1 MVESGES
8 VSHDLQR
15 ATDELHDLLA
25 HLYDYEYL
33 REHELL
39 AWLPLGLSAGS
50 DGRMGALRATVL
62 EALEELGP
70 PERGRFRASCSR
82 SYSVINLHYV
92 EGFTVQEV
100 ALELAISE
108 RQVYRDLKKA
118 ERDLAALLL
127 ERASGPAPQGGQS
140 RVELLDREVERA
152 SEGASHVT
160 VSQLLQGACS
170 AVAKLAAE
178 RGIALD
184 VSAKD
189 GAIQTQRVLVR
200 QTLLAVVSHA
210 LESTCEGSTLS
221 IGGRVAADQL
231 ALTVSFLRCQDG
243 EPVPRPA
250 ESYLLPQTA
259 EHLVARLGGGWEAR
273 GTPDG
278 FLTVTLRL
286 GQATSASVL
295 VIDDHQ
301 GLAELFRR
309 YLWGEPY
316 DVYEAT
322 TGESGVGLA
331 ETLHPDLVVLDVMM
345 PDQDGWEVLQRLQ
358 SRPATRDIPVVICSV
373 LDQPNLAFSL
383 GAVDYI
389 AKPVMR
395 DQLIQVLQ
403 RHRWDSSPGS
413 RRAAPADRTAPLRGG
428 GPGDAPA

>member
-1 MVESGES
+1 MAESAES
-8 VSHDLQR
+8 ASRDLQR

-39 AWLPLGLSAGS
+39 AWLPLGLSTGS
-50 DGRMGALRATVL
+50 EGRMGALRATVL

-92 EGFTVQEV
+92 EGLTVQEV
-100 ALELAISE
+100 ALELAVSE
-108 RQVYRDLKKA
+108 RQAYRDLKKA

-127 ERASGPAPQGGQS
+127 ERASGRASQGGQS

-160 VSQLLQGACS
+160 VSQLLQGACR

-178 RGIALD
+178 RGIALK
-184 VSAKD
+184 VSAEE

-200 QTLLAVVSHA
+200 QALLTVVSHA
-210 LESTCEGSTLS
+210 LESPCQGSSLKIEGQ
-221 IGGRVAADQL
+221 VAADQL
-231 ALTVSFLRCQDG
+231 VLTVRFLRCQEG
-243 EPVPRPA
+243 EPTREPA
-250 ESYLLPQTA
+250 ETYRLPQTA
-259 EHLVARLGGGWEAR
+259 EHLIARLGGSWQASETGE
-273 GTPDG
+273 GY
-278 FLTVTLRL
+278 LTVTLRL

-322 TGESGVGLA
+322 SGESGVVLV

-358 SRPATRDIPVVICSV
+358 SRPATRDIPVIICSV
-373 LDQPNLAFSL
+373 LDQPSLAFSL

-395 DQLIQVLQ
+395 DQLVQVVQ
-403 RHRWDSSPGS
+403 RHRWDSSLGS
-413 RRAAPADRTAPLRGG
+413 RRAAPAGRTAPPKGA
-428 GPGDAPA
+428 GPDDAPA